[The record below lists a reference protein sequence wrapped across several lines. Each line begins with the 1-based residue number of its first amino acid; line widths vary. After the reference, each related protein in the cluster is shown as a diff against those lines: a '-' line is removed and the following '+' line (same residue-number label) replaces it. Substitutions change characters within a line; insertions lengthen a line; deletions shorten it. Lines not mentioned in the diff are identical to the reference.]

1 MKSYTYSMF
10 LCHSTP
16 KWSGTSLAACL
27 AALLTLFPVFAGAQ
41 DHPITGRVLE
51 QETRQPLEYT
61 NIVLFSIP
69 DSAQVTGTVT
79 DRTGKFTLFD
89 VPPGRYYLDIL
100 FLGYEKRRMD
110 VVVDGPE
117 SVGDVLLSPAAVL
130 LGDVIVEGERA
141 SLTYE
146 IDKKVLDV
154 AQMSA
159 TISGT
164 AAEVLE
170 NLPSVQ
176 VDIEGNVSLRGST
189 NFTVLIDGRPT
200 VLDAQDVLQQIPA
213 SAIGRIEIIT
223 NPSAKYDPEGTAGVI
238 NIIMARRRERG
249 ISGLVSG
256 NVGLREKYGGDALM
270 EYREDNVTVIAGGDH
285 NNRFFTGTELE
296 ENATSFQNTT
306 TTTKTNGSSRRGR
319 VSWGLRGGVEYSPSP
334 VTTWSLGLRHGR
346 RSHEQ
351 SSALNHVQWT
361 DPLTPGTANINTT
374 HRQRSG
380 EFTSIALGLLRRFG
394 LPGHELKADL
404 QFGFDRSDEFTQSE
418 LLGPTVLSGRKT
430 TEEGPETE
438 FEGRLEYVLPL
449 GIHSRFEAGYQG
461 ESESSGERTGLREYD
476 SASGTYQTLAQF
488 SHDVKYVTNE
498 HALYSLYGGE
508 AGPLGFQAGLR
519 AEYTQRNIRINET
532 AQEFVIDRWD
542 FFPTLHATYSFGGVH
557 QILASYTRRINRPRG
572 WELEP
577 FDTWMDANNVRR
589 GNPSL
594 SPEYIDSYEI
604 GGQTVL
610 GGVSLSAE
618 VYRTITHNRIEDVR
632 TVYAE
637 DVTLRRPYNVGR
649 DYSFGTELLISTDIV
664 SGWNVNVIGNLY
676 RFQID
681 GVILGEAFSRS
692 STNWS
697 ARFNSTVKF
706 GSTQLQWN
714 TRVHSPTVSSQG
726 RREGFVSVD
735 LALRQD
741 LLDRQLAVIA
751 QVRDLFGTERREF
764 SSSGEGFSLYS
775 RSDRESPV
783 FMLTLRYTL
792 GGYRSDERSGQG
804 GGEGGGGDR
813 DEF

>member
-1 MKSYTYSMF
+1 M
-10 LCHSTP
+10 
-16 KWSGTSLAACL
+16 
-27 AALLTLFPVFAGAQ
+27 
-41 DHPITGRVLE
+41 ITGRVLE
-51 QETRQPLEYT
+51 QESGQPLEYT
-61 NIVLFSIP
+61 NIVLFSLP
-69 DSAQVTGTVT
+69 DSGQVTGTVT
-79 DRTGKFTLFD
+79 DRSGEFALTNIPSGS
-89 VPPGRYYLDIL
+89 YYLDIL
-100 FLGYEKRRMD
+100 FLGYEKRRIA
-110 VVVDGPE
+110 VVVDGPQFL
-117 SVGDVLLSPAAVL
+117 GDILLSPSAVL
-130 LGDVIVEGERA
+130 LGDVIVQGERA
-141 SLTYE
+141 PLTYE

-238 NIIMARRRERG
+238 NIIMARGRERG
-249 ISGLVSG
+249 LSGLVSG
-256 NVGLREKYGGDALM
+256 NVGLRDKYGGDALM
-270 EYREDNVTVIAGGDH
+270 EYREDKMTVMAGGDH
-285 NNRFFTGTELE
+285 NHRFFAGTELE
-296 ENATSFQNTT
+296 EHSTTFQNITT
-306 TTTKTNGSSRRGR
+306 NTRTNGNSRRGR
-319 VSWGLRGGVEYSPSP
+319 MSWGLRGGVEYTPSP

-351 SSALNHVQWT
+351 GSTLNYLQWT
-361 DPLTPGTANINTT
+361 DPLGPGTARTNTT

-380 EFTSIALGLLRRFG
+380 EFTSITLGLLRKFG
-394 LPGHELKADL
+394 LSGHELKADL
-404 QFGFDRSDEFTQSE
+404 QFGFDRSDEFTHSE
-418 LLGPTVLSGRKT
+418 LLGSTVLNGRKT
-430 TEEGPETE
+430 TEKGPETE

-449 GIHSRFEAGYQG
+449 GIHSRFEAGYHG
-461 ESESSGERTGLREYD
+461 ESESSGEQTGLQEYD
-476 SASGTYQTLAQF
+476 SASGAYQSLDQF
-488 SHDVKYVTNE
+488 SHDVRYATNE
-498 HALYSLYGGE
+498 HAFFTLYGGE
-508 AGPLGFQAGLR
+508 AGPFGFQTGLR

-542 FFPTLHATYSFGGVH
+542 FFPTLHASYSFGGAH

-594 SPEYIDSYEI
+594 TPEYIDSYEV
-604 GGQTVL
+604 GGQTVF
-610 GGVSLSAE
+610 GGISLSAE
-618 VYRTITHNRIEDVR
+618 LYRTVTHNRIEDVR
-632 TVYAE
+632 TVYTE
-637 DVTLRRPYNVGR
+637 DATLRRPYNVGM
-649 DYSFGTELLISTDIV
+649 DYSFGTEVLVNTDIV
-664 SGWNVNVIGNLY
+664 RGWNINLIGNLY
-676 RFQID
+676 RFQIE
-681 GVILGEAFSRS
+681 GMILGERFSRS

-697 ARFNSTVKF
+697 ARFNSTVKL
-706 GSTQLQWN
+706 GSTQFQWN
-714 TRVHSPTVSSQG
+714 TRIHSPTVSSQG

-741 LLDRQLAVIA
+741 LLNRQLAVIA
-751 QVRDLFGTERREF
+751 QVWDLFGSERREF

-792 GGYRSDERSGQG
+792 GGYRSDERSGRN
-804 GGEGGGGDR
+804 GEDGGGGDG